1 MEYHVPLD
9 PHRHLRAAARE
20 RAERTVARLEAG
32 IRAVEGRRELVT
44 ARAIERETGLTF
56 KTIQRNAAAYELYK
70 AAAEAFRSGPNP
82 SHRRRHRR
90 SNVTTPP
97 LRDSLLAYKKPQ
109 LANRLRGPEADR
121 GTGDCVGGP
130 DRRLPGAARANHH
143 GHYRRRGAIGKC
155 DEHPPTD
162 PRRRPVAV
170 STVNVQRPAS
180 VNSGDFG
187 VIRLMEAA
195 WLRLGRPAAVA
206 VEERA
211 NRWDRRHARPP
222 STLSRDHFLI
232 ARTVRYAPTAI
243 PSKPIGAPAMHAST
257 AAGMRLTRES
267 HQPSTFPSL
276 TSLDPESHVTVPTRL
291 RRFGRVSRCSTHPH
305 GRGG

>member
-195 WLRLGRPAAVA
+195 WLRLGPAGGRCCGGARQQMGQTSRPATVDAVQGPLLDCPDS
-206 VEERA
+206 EIRA
-211 NRWDRRHARPP
+211 YGYTKQADRGTSHARQHSGRNEADEGEPP
-222 STLSRDHFLI
+222 AQYVSI
-232 ARTVRYAPTAI
+232 AHELGP
-243 PSKPIGAPAMHAST
+243 
-257 AAGMRLTRES
+257 REPRHRA
-267 HQPSTFPSL
+267 HQA
-276 TSLDPESHVTVPTRL
+276 
-291 RRFGRVSRCSTHPH
+291 
-305 GRGG
+305 